1 MADLLDLSPDNIL
14 AVGHFNEEIT
24 PVFNDAVL
32 GLHLE
37 GLVAKRDDSIYAPDI
52 RSRDLGQG
60 QAKGRRAGGEVQSR
74 AARQPLAASADIE
87 RASLAKQSPERGMH
101 ASRRS

>member
-14 AVGHFNEEIT
+14 AVGQFNEDIT

-52 RSRDLGQG
+52 RSRDWVKVKR
-60 QAKGRRAGGEVQSR
+60 KGAVP
-74 AARQPLAASADIE
+74 AE
-87 RASLAKQSPERGMH
+87 RFNR
-101 ASRRS
+101 